1 MNWQVKKKLFLNLT
15 TSIKANFIIT
25 FATKILSFLMK
36 MKEQEKKNSTILCC
50 TQREPDLRPKIADI
64 LK

>member
-1 MNWQVKKKLFLNLT
+1 MNWQVKKKLFLSLT

-36 MKEQEKKNSTILCC
+36 MKEQEKKNSTILLLVALNVSQ
-50 TQREPDLRPKIADI
+50 T
-64 LK
+64 

>member
-15 TSIKANFIIT
+15 TSIKVNFIIT

-36 MKEQEKKNSTILCC
+36 MKEQEKKELDNLMLHST
-50 TQREPDLRPKIADI
+50 
-64 LK
+64 